1 MGCSTA
7 LDLVQ
12 PVGQT
17 ISRLKSAEG
26 RAECGKILAQR
37 HILGDRRRQPP
48 RAEPAH
54 HLKKT
59 LDMY

>member
-1 MGCSTA
+1 M
-7 LDLVQ
+7 Q

-37 HILGDRRRQPP
+37 HILGD
-48 RAEPAH
+48 PAANRH
-54 HLKKT
+54 APGLPTALRKP